1 VTKLNP
7 AGSALIF
14 STYLGGSALDRANAI
29 AVDSA
34 GSIYVAGRT
43 VSTNFPTVNPVQ
55 GTNAGSDDAFVT
67 KISNTTTTY
76 QFSQATYPVIE
87 DITSVTVTVTR
98 TGDIA
103 AAETVDYATADG
115 TTTERTDY
123 TTALGT
129 LRFAAGETSK
139 TFDVLVN
146 EDSKVEAL
154 ENFSVALSNP
164 TGGASLGTPATTT
177 IQITDDLAEPS
188 SNAIDDS
195 TIFVG
200 QHYHDFLS
208 RQSDPAGLSFWV
220 NQIESC
226 GADAQCREVKRISVS
241 AAFFLSI
248 EFQQT
253 GYFVI
258 RAYKSAF
265 GSTSGNPAYRPFLRD
280 TQEVGRGVIVGTP
293 GADAMLE
300 ANKQA
305 FAVAFVQRADFLA
318 AHDAQNADQ
327 YVDSLFAN
335 AGATPT
341 ASERAAAIT
350 AFGGGNTAGR
360 AAALRNIVDSGSA
373 INKLYNPGFVLMQYF
388 GYLRRNP
395 NDSPDG
401 NFSGYDFWL
410 MKMNQFSLPGEDVRD
425 AQVALARVQRA
436 EMVKAFI
443 ISGEYRG
450 RFGRWTLD
458 FGLWTNPSSPAANP
472 LRATPD
478 SKQQDP
484 AT

>member
-1 VTKLNP
+1 MTFQFNP
-7 AGSALIF
+7 AVY
-14 STYLGGSALDRANAI
+14 T
-29 AVDSA
+29 
-34 GSIYVAGRT
+34 
-43 VSTNFPTVNPVQ
+43 
-55 GTNAGSDDAFVT
+55 
-67 KISNTTTTY
+67 
-76 QFSQATYPVIE
+76 VIE
-87 DITSVTVTVTR
+87 EVTFVTVTVTR
-98 TGDIA
+98 SGDSSA
-103 AAETVDYATADG
+103 AATVDYATADG
-115 TTTERTDY
+115 TATERADY

-146 EDSKVEAL
+146 EDSKVEAF

-164 TGGASLGTPATTT
+164 TGGVSLGTPATAT

-188 SNAIDDS
+188 TNAIDDS

-200 QHYHDFLS
+200 QHYHDFLN
-208 RQSDPAGLSFWV
+208 RQSDPTGLAFWV
-220 NQIESC
+220 NQIEGC
-226 GADAQCREVKRISVS
+226 GADAQCREVKRINVS

-258 RAYKSAF
+258 RAYKSGL

-293 GADAMLE
+293 GADALLE

-305 FAVAFVQRADFLA
+305 FAIAFVQRADFQV
-318 AHDAQNADQ
+318 AHGAQNADQ

-341 ASERAAAIT
+341 AAERAAAIT
-350 AFGGGNTAGR
+350 AFGSGNTAGR
-360 AAALRNIVDSGSA
+360 AAALRNIVESGSVF
-373 INKLYNPGFVLMQYF
+373 NKLYNPAFVLMQYF

-395 NDSPDG
+395 NDAPDG

-410 MKMNQFSLPGEDVRD
+410 TKMNQFSVTGEDVRNE
-425 AQVALARVQRA
+425 QVALARVQRA

-450 RFGRWTLD
+450 RF
-458 FGLWTNPSSPAANP
+458 SP
-472 LRATPD
+472 
-478 SKQQDP
+478 
-484 AT
+484 